1 MISPFI
7 TDGLVTM
14 ALTGTVKTIKQGK
27 ALDSNS
33 FGFIQP
39 DQPLP
44 SQYQNKDVFFHSDRV
59 HGNALQEGDQVC
71 FEMDKKNLTKP
82 AVWRVWRSDISPP
95 PATPTGISGNSLK
108 LKKNYNEVKMD

>member
-44 SQYQNKDVFFHSDRV
+44 SQYQNKDVFFHSERV
-59 HGNALQEGDQVC
+59 HGNALQEGDQVW
-71 FEMDKKNLTKP
+71 FEMDKKNLKKP
-82 AVWRVWRSDISPP
+82 AVWRVWRTDISPP